1 MPEFTVKSSHGQ
13 HTFESNHPNQQAL
26 HARLAALVSSKEIE
40 SEHASR
46 LVDGYIRFKGWKDY
60 HEAWAAFHVAKHD
73 HPERFQA
80 GNRTRNAL
88 VTGMLAIVQHLVNAS
103 QTLKRPVI
111 VLEVEDTTV
120 VLKLNTG
127 GRRPGTVAVSEST
140 RFREGQFYGYID
152 QDSFEPRDSVT
163 GTDVVEILQRVAVD
177 PARVISEIGRQSGR
191 CCYCPAKL
199 TQVQS
204 KIAGCGKTC
213 SDNYGVEYPNAAR
226 TRSILLECP
235 DYLVGATDADRWS

>member
-1 MPEFTVKSSHGQ
+1 MPEFTIKSRFGEQ
-13 HTFESNHPNQQAL
+13 KFESNHPDQNAL
-26 HARLAALVSSKEIE
+26 HARLKALVSSKEIV
-40 SEHASR
+40 SEHADR
-46 LVDGYIRFKGWKDY
+46 LVSGFIKYGGWKDY
-60 HEAWAAFHVAKHD
+60 HEAWAAWHVAKHD

-80 GNRTRNAL
+80 GNHTKA
-88 VTGMLAIVQHLVNAS
+88 VTGMLAILTHLLNAAK
-103 QTLKRPVI
+103 TLKRPVI
-111 VLEVEDTTV
+111 VLEVEETTV

-127 GRRPGTVAVSEST
+127 GRRPGTVAVSESP
-140 RFREGQFYGYID
+140 RFREGAFYGYID
-152 QDSFEPRDSVT
+152 QDEFEARGECDEVI
-163 GTDVVEILQRVAVD
+163 EILQRVAVD

-226 TRSILLECP
+226 TRTVLLECP